1 MSDVDSK
8 ESVHVWEQVVY
19 DNLCTHLSI
28 LVLPEI
34 SLKKKKLEILFLI
47 FMTKYKWLVSE

>member
-34 SLKKKKLEILFLI
+34 SLKKKTGNTIPNLYDK
-47 FMTKYKWLVSE
+47 V